1 MHGSFWI
8 KISGPRGSL
17 LLHQDTKQFTL
28 SGLGKKNLNKKEE
41 KNAFQAQ
48 KELSSDVS
56 D

>member
-17 LLHQDTKQFTL
+17 VTSGHQAIHTIW
-28 SGLGKKNLNKKEE
+28 SREKNLNKKEE